1 MAINKTSETKMSF
14 CKNLSKEELNARL
27 ISQEQAA
34 DLEDLFKAL
43 ANETRLRI
51 LHALSISGELC
62 VNDLVSTLDMKLQAV
77 SNQLQ
82 KLAAFRVVTSRRNG
96 VNIFYRISDPCIE
109 LLLERGICTLESTSE
124 SD

>member
-1 MAINKTSETKMSF
+1 MTINKTSETKMSF
-14 CKNLSKEELNARL
+14 CKNLSKEEINARL

-124 SD
+124 AD

>member
-1 MAINKTSETKMSF
+1 MAINKTPQTKMNSF
-14 CKNLSKEELNARL
+14 CKNLSKEEINARL

-62 VNDLVSTLDMKLQAV
+62 VNDLVSTLDLKLQAV

-109 LLLERGICTLESTSE
+109 QLLERGICTLESASE
-124 SD
+124 T